1 MKKLLLFIFIFIAI
15 FKLNAQS
22 QCGTDEYDAFMK
34 RTNPQYAAE
43 RQKME
48 QQIYSILK
56 NKENNPNA
64 RIMQNDCQQ
73 GVFTIP
79 VVVHVIHK
87 GEAVGTGTN
96 ISDAQIQSAIKGMND
111 KWRHIVGDGV
121 DLEIQFALAI
131 RDTNNNATNA
141 ITRYDGRVFPN
152 YQSSG
157 VPPNSALVTPLMD
170 SSKAWDRNNYIN
182 IWVVD
187 MSEPWG
193 GMSTIGY
200 NYYLFV
206 DYAQMNYSSSTL
218 SHEMGHTFGLKHT
231 FTGSDAIGD
240 NCPINIDC
248 LLDGDGVCDTPPH
261 KVDECNSTSC
271 TGIGDLQNS
280 FKNYMSYCGST
291 TRFTQG
297 QKERAR
303 ATLFS
308 NNWNYV
314 YSSVFHGYIRLQE
327 LLYSPALIPVS
338 IPLEVSFESIEND
351 LCNINLNN
359 FIPKV
364 KINNF
369 GVNTITNLKIVTYV
383 DDMLF
388 DTKTI
393 ITNLVINTTATY
405 SLNVINFSAEGPHN
419 LRFVITEI
427 NGNTNDYQSLNNQI
441 CKDVLVR
448 NNPINLC
455 NDFENGNTNGF
466 ISTGTLIRPIITN
479 VNGCQKNGTKA
490 LVYNVFNNANLSRQS
505 DDLLYFSFGLDSVAS
520 AYITYDHA
528 YIKSK
533 TNGYLNIN
541 PFIYDCEGHS
551 TYLNAITED
560 ILASVNGRDS
570 INPFRPSSCTQW
582 KKDSLNVT
590 RFQGQN
596 NLSLLLDI
604 GFAFPTSLDTTH
616 KCIQNLYFDN
626 ICLHKRYIIY
636 SAVNPPGD
644 GNVTYTGGNVVY
656 DDGGTATLIASPYYC
671 KAFKNWTE
679 NGVIVST
686 NPTYTFTVTKNRNLV
701 ANFEPQKVNITSS
714 AFPINAGVTFGD
726 GQYLCDSLFTLK
738 ARANLDYTFYNWTDT
753 LGNEYSND
761 SILSWSSN
769 EDKKFIANFKILVRV
784 NTSNANAG
792 GVYGTRYY
800 NYNDSARVSAYI
812 NNSCYQFENWT
823 ENGVIVS
830 TNPIYKFLVTR
841 NTNLVANFIRKSYT
855 ISLSSNPSA
864 GGTITGMGIYP
875 CDTSVKITAHAKYG
889 YNFKYWTDSIGNLI
903 SYDSIYTLYVY
914 RNEILTAHFE
924 PKSFL
929 INYTYS
935 ANGNSSSTNQYYNS
949 TYTVNA
955 DTSISTC
962 FVFRNWTKNGTVVS
976 TNPIYTFVV
985 DGNMNLVANYEKR
998 KYNISLISNFP
1009 NAGTLTGSGN
1019 FQPNNCDTV
1028 ITIKAQDNSCYV
1040 FKNWSENGVIFS
1052 YAPTY
1057 IINLK
1062 YYYPNN
1068 RTLTAIFEP
1077 KRYSITLAANPTNG
1091 GTVSGAGNFAC
1102 DSSITVKAKIKTGYK
1117 FTNWTEGST
1126 IVSTDSNY
1134 TFLINVARSLKANFS
1149 LVTGI
1154 KQTTIN
1160 EISKV
1165 YPNPVSDVL
1174 QVEIRSKQS
1183 TTLTLNIIDIK
1194 GSLLESKT
1202 LSNTKGTI
1210 NTSFDVS
1217 KLAKGN
1223 YILNLYDEEG
1233 MASDK
1238 FVVQ

>member
-1 MKKLLLFIFIFIAI
+1 MKKILLFTFALLSIL
-15 FKLNAQS
+15 KLNAQS
-22 QCGTDEYDAFMK
+22 QCATDEYDAYLK
-34 RTNPQYAAE
+34 RTNPTYAAE

-48 QQIYSILK
+48 QEIYSILK
-56 NKENNPNA
+56 NKQNNPNT
-64 RIMQNDCQQ
+64 RIAQNDCQQ

-87 GEAVGTGTN
+87 GEAIGTGTN
-96 ISDAQIQSAIKGMND
+96 ISDAQIINAIKGMND
-111 KWRHIVGDGV
+111 KWRRVVGEGV
-121 DLEIQFALAI
+121 DFEIQFALAV
-131 RDTNNNATNA
+131 RDTNNNATNG

-152 YQSSG
+152 YQSGG
-157 VPPNSALVTPLMD
+157 VPPNSALLTPLMD

-193 GMSTIGY
+193 GMSTIGD

-261 KVDECNSTSC
+261 KVNECNSTSC
-271 TGIGDLQNS
+271 TASGDLQNS

-291 TRFTQG
+291 TIFTQG

-308 NNWNYV
+308 NNWNYH

-338 IPLEVSFESIEND
+338 IPLEVSIESIEND
-351 LCNINLNN
+351 LCNINSNN
-359 FIPKV
+359 FIPNV

-383 DDMLF
+383 DDVLF

-405 SLNVINFSAEGPHN
+405 SLNVINFSAEGSHN

-427 NGNTNDYQSLNNQI
+427 NGNANDYQSLNNQI

-490 LVYNVFNNANLSRQS
+490 LVYNVFNNANLSIQS

-570 INPFRPSSCTQW
+570 INPFIPSSCTQW

-604 GFAFPTSLDTTH
+604 GFAFPISLDTTH

-626 ICLHKRYIIY
+626 FCIHKRYRIIGSLNPDAGGYIQY
-636 SAVNPPGD
+636 SN
-644 GNVTYTGGNVVY
+644 GNGIY
-656 DDGGTATLIASPYYC
+656 DDGKTATVSAISYSCYN
-671 KAFKNWTE
+671 FKNWTE
-679 NGVIVST
+679 NGVVVSV
-686 NPTYTFTVTKNRNLV
+686 NPNYTFTVNKNRNLI
-701 ANFEPQKVNITSS
+701 ANFERKIVNLSLS
-714 AFPINAGVTFGD
+714 VNPINSGTTIGSGV
-726 GQYLCDSLFTLK
+726 
-738 ARANLDYTFYNWTDT
+738 
-753 LGNEYSND
+753 
-761 SILSWSSN
+761 
-769 EDKKFIANFKILVRV
+769 
-784 NTSNANAG
+784 
-792 GVYGTRYY
+792 
-800 NYNDSARVSAYI
+800 
-812 NNSCYQFENWT
+812 
-823 ENGVIVS
+823 
-830 TNPIYKFLVTR
+830 
-841 NTNLVANFIRKSYT
+841 
-855 ISLSSNPSA
+855 
-864 GGTITGMGIYP
+864 YP
-875 CDTSVKITAHAKYG
+875 CDTSVKIIAHQNYG
-889 YNFKYWTDSIGNLI
+889 YNFDYWSDSLTGYISSDSIV
-903 SYDSIYTLYVY
+903 DVYVY
-914 RNEILTAHFE
+914 QQTKIVAKFT
-924 PKSFL
+924 PKSYL
-929 INYTYS
+929 INFTFSPFGWSDFTYE
-935 ANGNSSSTNQYYNS
+935 YYN
-949 TYTVNA
+949 TQYTVTA
-955 DTSISTC
+955 DTSNNNC
-962 FVFRNWTKNGTVVS
+962 FQFKNWTKNGVIVS
-976 TNPIYTFVV
+976 TNAVYTFTVTEDV
-985 DGNMNLVANYEKR
+985 NLIANYEKR

-1009 NAGTLTGSGN
+1009 NAGMLTGGGT

-1057 IINLK
+1057 TINLK

-1068 RTLTAIFEP
+1068 RTLNAIFEP
-1077 KRYSITLAANPTNG
+1077 KRYNITLASSPTNG
-1091 GTVSGAGNFAC
+1091 GTVTGAGNFAC
-1102 DSSITVKAKIKTGYK
+1102 DSTLTVKAKIKTGYK
-1117 FTNWTEGST
+1117 FTNWTEGT
-1126 IVSTDSNY
+1126 TVVSTDSNY
-1134 TFLINVARSLKANFS
+1134 TFLISSARSLKANFS

-1160 EISKV
+1160 EISKI
-1165 YPNPVSDVL
+1165 YPNPANEIL
-1174 QVEIRSKQS
+1174 QIEIRSKQNTS
-1183 TTLTLNIIDIK
+1183 LTLNIIDIK
-1194 GSLLESKT
+1194 GSLLETKT
-1202 LSNTKGTI
+1202 INNMKGTL

-1217 KLAKGN
+1217 NLAKGN
-1223 YILNLYDEEG
+1223 YLLNLYDEDG
-1233 MASDK
+1233 MASYK